1 MSANLWWEALS
12 HVDRSMNW
20 YVPSGKQSDGS
31 YPLTWTS
38 LPIIDPLTRIPAYN
52 SGGKGGGDLTAQ
64 EV

>member
-12 HVDRSMNW
+12 CVDRR

-31 YPLTWTS
+31 YPLTQTS
-38 LPIIDPLTRIPAYN
+38 LPIIGPVTRISAYN